1 MPLSPYCNPSITHE
15 RQPRCF
21 PLQAERFLASFAN
34 MVSSSDNTEVAAGG
48 SCVCPKS
55 TIPTQGRLLCT
66 QRYVG
71 GLTKFRTFAPQ
82 YRFHPASYRVSRALL
97 TGASIGVRHN
107 GGSPRKQGRELH
119 AIASRPETLTPSIH
133 PNLGERSKHQGL
145 HRCALQRIFRP
156 VLGIDCSD

>member
-1 MPLSPYCNPSITHE
+1 MPLSPYCNPSITHK

-21 PLQAERFLASFAN
+21 PLQAERFLASFAS
-34 MVSSSDNTEVAAGG
+34 MVSSSDDAKVAAGD
-48 SCVCPKS
+48 
-55 TIPTQGRLLCT
+55 RLRLSQIHHT
-66 QRYVG
+66 HSRQATLYTA
-71 GLTKFRTFAPQ
+71 LHDRTHKLRAFAPQ

-97 TGASIGVRHN
+97 AGACIGVRHN
-107 GGSPRKQGRELH
+107 GGSPRRQGRYLH

-156 VLGIDCSD
+156 VLGTDCSD